1 MSIWKEARRGDGIKI
16 YKMYFHKLRW
26 GFKSI
31 PLLQSRDMEDDYFKG
46 CCFQWRCHGSL
57 ISIAK
62 ANKRMCIRRSS
73 IVFIITCERPITKEA
88 QHPIHIV
95 DGGKVPNNE
104 NSITS
109 ENERSNQVAKDRTL
123 LQLPLESLND

>member
-1 MSIWKEARRGDGIKI
+1 
-16 YKMYFHKLRW
+16 
-26 GFKSI
+26 
-31 PLLQSRDMEDDYFKG
+31 
-46 CCFQWRCHGSL
+46 
-57 ISIAK
+57 
-62 ANKRMCIRRSS
+62 MCIRRSS

-123 LQLPLESLND
+123 LDFHEDDAKSEVEESSQEVEAPIKVYQWWKVLDGVAPTSNRKFQ